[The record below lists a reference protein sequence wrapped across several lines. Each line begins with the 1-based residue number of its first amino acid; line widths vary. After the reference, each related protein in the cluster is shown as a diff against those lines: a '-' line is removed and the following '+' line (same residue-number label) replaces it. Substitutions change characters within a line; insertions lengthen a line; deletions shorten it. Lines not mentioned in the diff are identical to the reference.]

1 MLDRTGSKPRTTL
14 CICKPVLVF
23 VDREER
29 LYKCAHE
36 ADDAEGKVYF
46 GSDGCEGSKK
56 NWIVGIDLSFSEGK
70 PNHCEWDES
79 NKLGSAHRTRIQ
91 RRKRTHII
99 RLSRARNTINFFFV
113 GILTL

>member
-1 MLDRTGSKPRTTL
+1 MLDRTRSKPRTAL
-14 CICKPVLVF
+14 RVCKPILVF

-56 NWIVGIDLSFSEGK
+56 NWILGIDLSFGEVK
-70 PNHCEWDES
+70 ANRCEWDES
-79 NKLGSAHRTRIQ
+79 KTLGSAHRTRIQ
-91 RRKRTHII
+91 R
-99 RLSRARNTINFFFV
+99 
-113 GILTL
+113 